1 MSHSRLLL
9 KIYIGFL
16 VALSGAIV
24 VAASGHVEKWSEV
37 LALAA
42 LVWVVGSW
50 KSRLGERV
58 LTSLSSVVSVTA
70 LFVAGAPGA
79 IIAASANFIVLR
91 RAYGLD
97 KRLYN
102 AAQSVIAVS
111 VAGAIYTALRGG
123 PVESVEGLSILE
135 LAGDALV
142 SNVGFLVVNMVLLA
156 CVFWLD
162 TGEQPLGVI
171 RKHVVPTL
179 VRLLGFGLL
188 GVVMAVLW
196 LGGLHW
202 LAAIPMLLPFVVAR
216 WALGQYEVERRA
228 QAATLSALA
237 KVVENKDLYTRGH
250 SERVSNGVTSIG
262 KVMRFDQRRLTMLT
276 NAGLLHDV
284 GKVGVPT
291 QVIRKSGSLS
301 GEEFAAIRLHP
312 ARGVDLVGHIDFLQ
326 DAYDGILH
334 HHERFDGSGYPAG
347 LKGLDIPQFARIISV
362 ADAYDAMTTSRSYR
376 AARSHEEALAEIVRS
391 KRSDFDPEIV
401 DAFVKALE
409 RFGWEIPATTEA
421 VTPPKER
428 ILLDHDDFARLKVLP
443 RPSPSDDVPRS
454 SPSDDVPR
462 SSGSGQPSDDVPRS
476 SGSGQPSDDVPRSSP
491 SDDVPRPAGSGQPS
505 DGTV

>member
-1 MSHSRLLL
+1 MPHRHLLL

-16 VALSGAIV
+16 VALSGLIV
-24 VAASGHVEKWSEV
+24 VFASDRVEHWSKVFE
-37 LALAA
+37 LAGLMW
-42 LVWVVGSW
+42 LVGSW

-91 RAYGLD
+91 RSYGLD

-111 VAGAIYTALRGG
+111 VAGAIYTALRHG
-123 PVESVEGLSILE
+123 PVESIGALSVLE
-135 LAGDALV
+135 LAGDALLA
-142 SNVGFLVVNMVLLA
+142 NVGFLVVNMLLLA

-188 GVVMAVLW
+188 GVVMAILW
-196 LGGLHW
+196 LGGKEGGLGPF
-202 LAAIPMLLPFVVAR
+202 AAVPMLLPFIVAR
-216 WALGQYEVERRA
+216 WALGQYEEERRA

-250 SERVSNGVTSIG
+250 SERVSDGVTSIG
-262 KVMRFDQRRLTMLT
+262 KVMKFDQRRLTMLT

-312 ARGVDLVGHIDFLQ
+312 ARGVDLVGHIEFLQ

-347 LKGLDIPQFARIISV
+347 LKGLDIPQFARIIHV

-376 AARSHEEALAEIVRS
+376 AARTHEEALTEILRS
-391 KRSDFDPEIV
+391 KHSDFDPDIV

-409 RFGWEIPATTEA
+409 RFGWEIPVSTPS
-421 VTPPKER
+421 VTVVKDGV
-428 ILLDHDDFARLKVLP
+428 LLDHDDFVLAEDLAG
-443 RPSPSDDVPRS
+443 PSTGGDR
-454 SPSDDVPR
+454 
-462 SSGSGQPSDDVPRS
+462 GQPTSPDRPVE
-476 SGSGQPSDDVPRSSP
+476 GS
-491 SDDVPRPAGSGQPS
+491 A
-505 DGTV
+505 